1 MLCTGTFS
9 TSLTLRFIFSSK
21 YAGSKGILV
30 LKKVNAGALKAD
42 MAYSRL
48 APFLREYIH
57 SQKWPAMRH
66 IQEAAIHEVFDGS
79 GHILIASGTASGKT
93 EAAFLPLLSI
103 LADAAKPV
111 EPDAAEPGLKP
122 LVLCISPL
130 KALINDQYKRLE
142 KIIGAENIGLWRWHG
157 DAPENHK
164 KRFLADPGG
173 ILFITPESLEA
184 LLLRQARRVKS
195 IFAGLVFVV
204 IDEVHIF
211 MGSDR
216 GAQLVCQ
223 LARIEQEF
231 TGRTGNDTT
240 GARRVRRLGLS
251 ATLWDYDGG
260 RAWLSQGTGIPAVV
274 LSEPGEKRRISL
286 AVDYFTRGD
295 RSDFYRALY
304 EQCRNKR
311 AIIFTNS
318 RLEAEQCAGSL
329 RRIAAALNEDDI
341 FHIHHGSVNSS
352 FRNEAEEKLKSGG
365 GPSVVAATATLELG
379 IDIGDLDRILQ
390 IGPPWSVS
398 AFVQRLGRSGRRN
411 GRPEMYF
418 AVFDAQADSFLQIP
432 WDLLRTIAVIELFL
446 KEKWIEPPEE
456 KPLHYSLFAHELL
469 AILGSLGEHSPAALC
484 ARLLALPPFVRSSI
498 TGDDFALLTRHFRR
512 CGYVEKT
519 VEGGLILGIEG
530 EKIVNRHGFYSVFPG
545 EETFKVIFEGRE
557 MGTVHFAPSP
567 GTSITVA
574 GRAWRVESV
583 DGGRREIRVKEQETD
598 GQDGHRLWRGGGGHI
613 HRRIAETVKH
623 ILSDKTEYAYLGS
636 AAALERG
643 RRRAGESG
651 ILEKTVVPAPRKA
664 GDLFTRLLIVPWLG
678 SRGMTTIDAFLKNPA
693 VQKKLALLSCEW
705 EGDFY
710 FSVETK
716 FDAETF
722 AAALSERIGKL
733 DGKLPAACIPAAFIP
748 PGGAGRK
755 YQRGGKHKQR

>member
-1 MLCTGTFS
+1 MG
-9 TSLTLRFIFSSK
+9 
-21 YAGSKGILV
+21 
-30 LKKVNAGALKAD
+30 
-42 MAYSRL
+42 YSRL
-48 APFLREYIH
+48 APFLREYIY

-66 IQEAAIHEVFDGS
+66 IQETAIDEVFDGT

-103 LADAAKPV
+103 LAGAVKP
-111 EPDAAEPGLKP
+111 ETPAGLTP

-157 DAPENHK
+157 DAPENPK

-173 ILFITPESLEA
+173 ILLITPESLEA
-184 LLLRQARRVKS
+184 LLLRQARHIKR

-231 TGRTGNDTT
+231 AGGGNDTRPQMP
-240 GARRVRRLGLS
+240 GRRVRRLGLS

-286 AVDYFTRGD
+286 AVDYFIHED
-295 RSDFYRALY
+295 RSDGVFHRALY

-311 AIIFTNS
+311 AIVFTNS
-318 RLEAEQCAGSL
+318 RPEAEQCVGSL
-329 RRIAAALNEDDI
+329 RRAAADRKESDV
-341 FHIHHGSVNSS
+341 FHIHHGSINSS

-418 AVFDAQADSFLQIP
+418 AVFDSPADSSLHIP

-456 KPLHYSLFAHELL
+456 KPLPYSLFAHELL

-484 ARLLALPPFVRSSI
+484 ARLLALPPFARSSI
-498 TGDDFALLTRHFRR
+498 TRDDFTLLTRHFRR

-519 VEGGLILGIEG
+519 AEGGLILGVEG

-567 GTSITVA
+567 GTSVTVA
-574 GRAWRVESV
+574 GGTWRVESV
-583 DGGRREIRVKEQETD
+583 DGGRREIRVKEQETG

-623 ILSDKTEYAYLGS
+623 ILSDKAEYAYLGP
-636 AAALERG
+636 AAACALERG

-651 ILEKTVVPAPRKA
+651 ILEKTAAPAPRKA
-664 GDLFTRLLIVPWLG
+664 GDLFTRLYITPWLG
-678 SRGMTTIDAFLKNPA
+678 SRGMMTIGAFLKNSA

-722 AAALSERIGKL
+722 VAALSKEARALLNADDPDGAAPARNPETISFSDKYDYLLPNELLTKQYAANMLDTEALVKL
-733 DGKLPAACIPAAFIP
+733 CSE
-748 PGGAGRK
+748 
-755 YQRGGKHKQR
+755 

>member
-1 MLCTGTFS
+1 
-9 TSLTLRFIFSSK
+9 
-21 YAGSKGILV
+21 
-30 LKKVNAGALKAD
+30 

-57 SQKWPAMRH
+57 GQKWAAMRH
-66 IQEAAIHEVFDGS
+66 IQEAAIDEVFDGKS
-79 GHILIASGTASGKT
+79 HILIASGTASGKT

-103 LADAAKPV
+103 LANAAKPA
-111 EPDAAEPGLKP
+111 EPDAGEPGLKP
-122 LVLCISPL
+122 LVLCVSPL

-173 ILFITPESLEA
+173 ILLITPESLEA
-184 LLLRQARRVKS
+184 LLLRQARRVKT
-195 IFAGLVFVV
+195 IFAGLLFVV

-231 TGRTGNDTT
+231 AAPGSVPETGDKSGGENV
-240 GARRVRRLGLS
+240 GENAGENGRRVRRIGLS

-274 LSEPGEKRRISL
+274 LNEPAEKRRISL
-286 AVDYFTRGD
+286 AVDYFAGE
-295 RSDFYRALY
+295 SSGYGALY
-304 EQCRNKR
+304 EQSRDRR

-318 RLEAEQCAGSL
+318 RLEAEQCAGAL
-329 RRIAAALNEDDI
+329 RRIAAGRNESDV
-341 FHIHHGSVNSS
+341 FHIHHGSIASP
-352 FRNEAEEKLKSGG
+352 FRSDAEEKLKSGE

-418 AVFDAQADSFLQIP
+418 AVFDRAGGPESRGPDLSSIP

-456 KPLHYSLFAHELL
+456 KPLPYSLFAHELL
-469 AILGSLGEHSPAALC
+469 AILGSRGEHSPAALC
-484 ARLLALPPFVRSSI
+484 ARLFALPPFVRSSI
-498 TGDDFALLTRHFRR
+498 TRDDFALLARHFRR

-519 VEGGLILGIEG
+519 AEGGLILGVEG

-545 EETFKVIFEGRE
+545 EEIFKVVFEGRE
-557 MGTVHFAPSP
+557 IGTVHFAPSP

-583 DGGRREIRVKEQETD
+583 DGGRREIRVKEQEAD
-598 GQDGHRLWRGGGGHI
+598 EQDGHRLWRGGGGYI
-613 HRRIAETVKH
+613 HGRIAETVKH
-623 ILSDKTEYAYLGS
+623 ILSDKAGYPYLGP
-636 AAALERG
+636 AAAEALERG

-651 ILEKTVVPAPRKA
+651 ILEKTAAPAPRQA
-664 GDLFTRLLIVPWLG
+664 GDLFTRLYITPWLG
-678 SRGMTTIDAFLKNPA
+678 SRGMTTIGAFLKYSA
-693 VQKKLALLSCEW
+693 VQKKLALLSRAW

-716 FDAETF
+716 LNAETF
-722 AAALSERIGKL
+722 AAALSKEAGAFLKPDDPAGAARGLVPETISFSDKYDYLLPEELLAKQYAANILDMEALAKL
-733 DGKLPAACIPAAFIP
+733 
-748 PGGAGRK
+748 R
-755 YQRGGKHKQR
+755 